1 MSADEQWG
9 LRDVAMPPWAHN
21 RDSILE
27 HLKGKLAKCSPL
39 KYLETKYPTPES
51 KADYAR
57 ILWQLLPPLN
67 DDCLFWDLEN
77 LPGKSP
83 TTVTAQDV
91 HIVHIATLS
100 FLEAS
105 MVCVPSVEK
114 CLKLADEILTD
125 GFITETEPLIL
136 NAKVDVGDHAAP
148 GIPPW
153 GETVNGKHTLRPFSL
168 CHHKS
173 AARVVTLH
181 LLLNVFMEEAQ

>member
-1 MSADEQWG
+1 
-9 LRDVAMPPWAHN
+9 MPQWAHN

-27 HLKGKLAKCSPL
+27 HVKGKLAKCSPL

-51 KADYAR
+51 KADYAWT
-57 ILWQLLPPLN
+57 LWQLLPPLN
-67 DDCLFWDLEN
+67 DDGLFWDSEN

-100 FLEAS
+100 FSEAS

-114 CLKLADEILTD
+114 CLKLAAEILTD

-136 NAKVDVGDHAAP
+136 NAKVDVGHHTAP
-148 GIPPW
+148 GIPPM
-153 GETVNGKHTLRPFSL
+153 G
-168 CHHKS
+168 
-173 AARVVTLH
+173 
-181 LLLNVFMEEAQ
+181 